1 MNKIIKES
9 FKDSLPIMAGYL
21 VLGSGFGIM
30 CTTYGYSIFVA
41 ISMSLF
47 IYAGSM
53 QYVTLSLLSSGASL
67 LSAFIMTVVVNIRHL
82 FYGISMFNKYHE
94 LKKHKFYTIFS
105 LTDETFSIVSSKK
118 DKDDDYYFYLS
129 LFNQLY
135 WLIGTILGFLIGDR
149 LPFSTSGIEFSMTA
163 LFICVVVDNLEKN
176 KDHLPTIGG
185 FIISLI
191 CLLIFGTSNFLVPSI
206 LFITL
211 FLIILGKVRKAI

>member
-30 CTTYGYSIFVA
+30 CTTYGYSILVA

-53 QYVTLSLLSSGASL
+53 QYVALSLLSSGASL

-82 FYGISMFNKYHE
+82 FYGISMFNKYHD

-118 DKDDDYYFYLS
+118 DKEDDYYFYFS
-129 LFNQLY
+129 LFNQAY

-176 KDHLPTIGG
+176 NDYLPTIGG
-185 FIISLI
+185 FIIPLI

-211 FLIILGKVRKAI
+211 FLIILGKVRRAI

>member
-53 QYVTLSLLSSGASL
+53 QYVALSLLSSGASL

-82 FYGISMFNKYHE
+82 FYGISMFNKYHD

-176 KDHLPTIGG
+176 KDYLPTIGG

-211 FLIILGKVRKAI
+211 FLIILGKVRRAI

>member
-30 CTTYGYSIFVA
+30 CTTYGYSILVA

-53 QYVTLSLLSSGASL
+53 QYVALSLLSSGASL
-67 LSAFIMTVVVNIRHL
+67 LSAFIMTMVVNIRHL
-82 FYGISMFNKYHE
+82 FYGISMFNKYHY

-105 LTDETFSIVSSKK
+105 LTDETFSIVSNKK

>member
-1 MNKIIKES
+1 MNKTIKES

-82 FYGISMFNKYHE
+82 FYGISMFNKYHD

-129 LFNQLY
+129 LFNQAY

-163 LFICVVVDNLEKN
+163 LFICAVVDNLEKN
-176 KDHLPTIGG
+176 NDYLPTIGG

-191 CLLIFGTSNFLVPSI
+191 CLLIFGASNFLVPSI
-206 LFITL
+206 LFIAL
-211 FLIILGKVRKAI
+211 FLIILGKVRRAI

>member
-21 VLGSGFGIM
+21 VLGSGFGMM
-30 CTTYGYSIFVA
+30 CTTYDYSIFVA

-53 QYVTLSLLSSGASL
+53 QYVALSLLSSGASL
-67 LSAFIMTVVVNIRHL
+67 LSAFIMTVVVNVRHL
-82 FYGISMFNKYHE
+82 FYGISMFNKYHD
-94 LKKHKFYTIFS
+94 LKKHKFYIIFS

-118 DKDDDYYFYLS
+118 DKDGDYYFYLS

-176 KDHLPTIGG
+176 KDYLPTIGG
-185 FIISLI
+185 FLIAII

-211 FLIILGKVRKAI
+211 FLIILGKVRRAI